1 MGYSRAAVDNNYV
14 FTSGCTGS
22 DYQVMSISN
31 DILEQ
36 AESCFQNIEL
46 ALEQA
51 GKGTDQV
58 LRVCYIFP
66 NRADFKPCWPI
77 LEKYFGNVR
86 PAEIIIVAGFLDQQM
101 KLEIEVTERVK
112 WKFID
117 NRNNFCCCFVSALLV
132 STTVWRTEYFDW
144 SPEFHPILRTLMQ
157 G

>member
-112 WKFID
+112 
-117 NRNNFCCCFVSALLV
+117 
-132 STTVWRTEYFDW
+132 
-144 SPEFHPILRTLMQ
+144 
-157 G
+157 